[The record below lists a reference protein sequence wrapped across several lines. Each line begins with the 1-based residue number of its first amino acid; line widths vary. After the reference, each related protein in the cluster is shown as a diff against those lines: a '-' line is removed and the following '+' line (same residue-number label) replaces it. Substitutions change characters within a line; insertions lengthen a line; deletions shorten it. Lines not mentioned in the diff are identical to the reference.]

1 MDGEPVEDPDRLVLL
16 VVEVEL
22 HHLGVHVGRVPA
34 RIISSP
40 HQVSKSIKS
49 KSRVR
54 LLSTNLMFTLL
65 SLPLGLRRS

>member
-34 RIISSP
+34 RTMSSP
-40 HQVSKSIKS
+40 HQKHQKQ
-49 KSRVR
+49 KRVEAPQHQ
-54 LLSTNLMFTLL
+54 LDVHLALSSSGFA
-65 SLPLGLRRS
+65 S

>member
-34 RIISSP
+34 RTMSSP
-40 HQVSKSIKS
+40 HQKHQKQ
-49 KSRVR
+49 KQGEA
-54 LLSTNLMFTLL
+54 
-65 SLPLGLRRS
+65 P

>member
-34 RIISSP
+34 RTMSSP
-40 HQVSKSIKS
+40 RQKDQKQ
-49 KSRVR
+49 KQGEA
-54 LLSTNLMFTLL
+54 
-65 SLPLGLRRS
+65 P

>member
-34 RIISSP
+34 RTKSSP
-40 HQVSKSIKS
+40 HQKHQKQKQGEAPQRQLAIN
-49 KSRVR
+49 
-54 LLSTNLMFTLL
+54 LALSSSGFA
-65 SLPLGLRRS
+65 S

>member
-34 RIISSP
+34 KTISSP
-40 HQVSKSIKS
+40 HQKQEQNGGEAPQRQLDVH
-49 KSRVR
+49 
-54 LLSTNLMFTLL
+54 LALSSSGFA
-65 SLPLGLRRS
+65 S

>member
-34 RIISSP
+34 KTMSSP
-40 HQVSKSIKS
+40 HQEHQKQKGGKATQRQLYVH
-49 KSRVR
+49 
-54 LLSTNLMFTLL
+54 LALSSSGFA
-65 SLPLGLRRS
+65 S

>member
-34 RIISSP
+34 RTMSSP
-40 HQVSKSIKS
+40 HPKASKAK
-49 KSRVR
+49 
-54 LLSTNLMFTLL
+54 T
-65 SLPLGLRRS
+65 G